1 MRQYQI
7 KAELEEGEEAGEEGG
22 RRRDQRVGNTAV
34 GQTETTTGR
43 WR

>member
-7 KAELEEGEEAGEEGG
+7 KAELEEGGEAGEERG
-22 RRRDQRVGNTAV
+22 RRRGQRVGSIAV
-34 GQTETTTGR
+34 CQTETTTGR